1 MKMKSAKEMIAKLSH
16 KPKIAK
22 RKPKIRARRIIRIS
36 CVFWWKCISFGVL
49 FNQNGK
55 KIHTCKNEQRR
66 DNKKSFICHA
76 LHTFRIS
83 LRMS

>member
-36 CVFWWKCISFGVL
+36 CVFGGTVCSSSK
-49 FNQNGK
+49 NGK